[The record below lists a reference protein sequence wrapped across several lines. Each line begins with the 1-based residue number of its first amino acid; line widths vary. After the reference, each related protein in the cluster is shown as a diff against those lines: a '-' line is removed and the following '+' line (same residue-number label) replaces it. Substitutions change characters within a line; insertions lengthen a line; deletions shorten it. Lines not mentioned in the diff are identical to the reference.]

1 MRTRIRSTVPTAVE
15 TAINGALLVDKPA
28 GVTSFDVVAIVRRAL
43 GIKSV
48 GHTGTLDPFAT
59 GLLVVLTGK
68 ATRLARF
75 LDGMPKVY
83 SATVRL
89 GQGADT
95 DDSTGVLGTRT
106 SHSALRTEDVAA
118 ALASFRGTQQQMP
131 PAYSAKKIDGQRAYA
146 RARKGEAVVLQAVEV
161 TIHSVELL
169 RYEWPDAEVR
179 VSVSSGTYIRS
190 LARDLGTKLGVP
202 AHCAALRREKIGE
215 FKVTDAQT
223 LETLQGAGAQGRSGA
238 GLSMLELVPHLSRQ
252 DVTAD
257 EVVHLGHGRAIEGRT
272 AEGTVALVHQDH
284 LIAIAEVKEGKAQPV
299 VVLTE

>member
-89 GQGADT
+89 GQGSDT

-131 PAYSAKKIDGQRAYA
+131 PVYSAKKIDGQRAYA

-238 GLSMLELVPHLSRQ
+238 GLSMLQLVTHLPMQVLDDEELARIK
-252 DVTAD
+252 
-257 EVVHLGHGRAIEGRT
+257 HGRQVLTTERT
-272 AEGTVALVHQDH
+272 GPIALVHVGE
-284 LIAIAEVKEGKAQPV
+284 LIAVAEVVDGMAQPV
-299 VVLTE
+299 VVVTE